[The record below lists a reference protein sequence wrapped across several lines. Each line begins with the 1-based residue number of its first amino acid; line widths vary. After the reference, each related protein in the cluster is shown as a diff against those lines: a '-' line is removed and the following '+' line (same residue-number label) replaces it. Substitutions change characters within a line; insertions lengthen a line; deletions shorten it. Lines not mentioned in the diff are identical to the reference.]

1 METIGDITV
10 EHSAP
15 ESVVVYIKQDDDV
28 VVVYRDEIV
37 GLVDAL
43 RGYSP
48 SPIEEED
55 PSPHVTAGGENL
67 RMTLMIARANLLVK
81 KQDVAYEEG
90 RISVLN
96 SIMED

>member
-1 METIGDITV
+1 METMGDITV
-10 EHSAP
+10 EHP
-15 ESVVVYIKQDDDV
+15 VPQSVVVYIKQDDDV
-28 VVVYRDEIV
+28 VVVYRDEI
-37 GLVDAL
+37 GDLVDAL

-55 PSPHVTAGGENL
+55 PSPHVTSGGENL